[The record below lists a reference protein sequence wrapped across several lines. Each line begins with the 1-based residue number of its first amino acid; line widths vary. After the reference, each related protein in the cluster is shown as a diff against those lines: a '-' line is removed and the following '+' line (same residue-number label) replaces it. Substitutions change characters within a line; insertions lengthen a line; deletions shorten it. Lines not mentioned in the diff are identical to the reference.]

1 MFYVPFIAGTIV
13 GGGISWPVGW
23 LFIATSALF
32 ISRESLLRVW
42 RRRTDHAAR
51 VTLLVHTLIGAIGGV
66 VLLLCFHFY
75 LLLWLALPGM
85 LLLLVNGW
93 QASRRADRT
102 ISTEILAIAALTL
115 SAPAAHYVAGGHWNV
130 TTWLLWGL
138 SFLYFASSVFYVR
151 YRVTSLHG
159 RDPEVKRRVSMLSL
173 LYHLLLP
180 IILVIII
187 VRGDWSS
194 LLLAAF
200 LPIIVRALF
209 HHLRPPATLNL
220 KQIGLREI
228 AYAVIF
234 LILTVAGMS

>member
-1 MFYVPFIAGTIV
+1 
-13 GGGISWPVGW
+13 
-23 LFIATSALF
+23 
-32 ISRESLLRVW
+32 
-42 RRRTDHAAR
+42 
-51 VTLLVHTLIGAIGGV
+51 
-66 VLLLCFHFY
+66 
-75 LLLWLALPGM
+75 
-85 LLLLVNGW
+85 
-93 QASRRADRT
+93 
-102 ISTEILAIAALTL
+102 
-115 SAPAAHYVAGGHWNV
+115 
-130 TTWLLWGL
+130 
-138 SFLYFASSVFYVR
+138 
-151 YRVTSLHG
+151 
-159 RDPEVKRRVSMLSL
+159 MLSL